1 MPRVWVIFLSVMVM
15 IGAPA
20 LADGPPPA
28 DNEKASTQDLVTLPP
43 RGAPFDAE
51 ILARIR
57 ASLRGTLSSDSKA
70 KTKSEGDH

>member
-1 MPRVWVIFLSVMVM
+1 MPRVSVIFISVMVM

-28 DNEKASTQDLVTLPP
+28 DNEKASTQDLVTPPP
-43 RGAPFDAE
+43 RSAPFDAE